1 MVRRVDP
8 EANEEK
14 YGQNE
19 KAKQRATR
27 QPWLAAI
34 GHGAGNDGYKCRQQ
48 ERE

>member
-8 EANEEK
+8 EAKKEK

-19 KAKQRATR
+19 KDKQRATS
-27 QPWLAAI
+27 QPGLAAI
-34 GHGAGNDGYKCRQQ
+34 GHGAGNDGYQCRQQ